1 MKLLNKKM
9 KKLKIQQKYL
19 YKNKRKYKNLK
30 EIFKTLNSKFIHLKW
45 MKIEMLINIKIKF
58 YEIKI

>member
-9 KKLKIQQKYL
+9 EKLKIQQKYL

-30 EIFKTLNSKFIHLKW
+30 EIFKTLNNKFINLKW
-45 MKIEMLINIKIKF
+45 MQIEMLINIKIKF